1 MSSQYKPGDKFEI
14 EIDSV
19 FESNDKSNHTL
30 FRIKGFKSLVFDE
43 QGLNKLNQIKNK
55 QEQMT
60 RSDFK
65 VGEVVKVN
73 MDNGEQIKGII
84 TKLYDDHA
92 LVIQRTGEVIVAFY
106 EDMKF
111 TGTYTGIDNWLEA
124 HIFEMPEMPF

>member
-43 QGLNKLNQIKNK
+43 QGLNKLNQIKNEQK
-55 QEQMT
+55 QMT

-65 VGEVVKVN
+65 VGELVEVN
-73 MDNGEQIKGII
+73 MDNGEKIRGII

-92 LVIQRTGEVIVAFY
+92 LVIQGTGEIIVAFY

-111 TGTYTGIDNWLEA
+111 TGVYTGIEDWLKE
-124 HIFEMPEMPF
+124 HVWEIPF